1 MKLRIMRWSRFLSI
15 GVMIV
20 LVMLIILL
28 TSGITETED
37 PVSGYEI
44 VIDRLMEQTAG
55 MTNGVEYLAIDT
67 TQITNLNADEKFNLL
82 KRMQKCNLI
91 VIDSTRSDLE
101 ANGMIQNLYFP
112 KGLLIIIETHRA
124 NRNTMIMDAQI
135 WRGGAAGF
143 GIKGLEL
150 AYVDGQWQFVDSSS
164 VFIA

>member
-1 MKLRIMRWSRFLSI
+1 MF
-15 GVMIV
+15 VMIV
-20 LVMLIILL
+20 TLL
-28 TSGITETED
+28 NSGIAEAVD

-44 VIDRLMEQTAG
+44 VIDRLMERTAG

-82 KRMQKCNLI
+82 KRMQKYNLI
-91 VIDSTRSDLE
+91 VVESTRSDLE
-101 ANGMIQNLYFP
+101 ANGMIQSLYFN

-143 GIKGLEL
+143 GIKGLKL
-150 AYVDGQWQFVDSSS
+150 AYVDGQWQWVDSSGVLS
-164 VFIA
+164 PESWLIHIADAREN